1 MSLGGRP
8 RRTLDIPHLLWDRE
22 GVSSCY
28 IRGKGARAGPII
40 KEGFSAKCTSV
51 LEEGGV
57 IINIRVKEVRTLVER
72 AYSVHIDIKGEGVYT
87 SVL

>member
-28 IRGKGARAGPII
+28 IRGKGVRAGPII
-40 KEGFSAKCTSV
+40 TEGLSAKCTSV
-51 LEEGGV
+51 LEERG
-57 IINIRVKEVRTLVER
+57 
-72 AYSVHIDIKGEGVYT
+72 
-87 SVL
+87 